1 MNTEEL
7 KKLTIEKM
15 SKLNDVTTIEQINN
29 LLDFESESGIYT
41 LTDEQI
47 IRVEEAKDEYKN
59 SSTITEKVANLM
71 IEIANADLNNL
82 YED

>member
-15 SKLNDVTTIEQINN
+15 SKLNDINIIEQINN

-41 LTDEQI
+41 LTDKQI
-47 IRVEEAKDEYKN
+47 V
-59 SSTITEKVANLM
+59 
-71 IEIANADLNNL
+71 
-82 YED
+82 

>member
-7 KKLTIEKM
+7 KKLTIEKIK
-15 SKLNDVTTIEQINN
+15 KLDDKNSIEQINN

-47 IRVEEAKDEYKN
+47 VRVEEAKDEYKN
-59 SSTITEKVANLM
+59 SSIISEKVANQE
-71 IEIANADLNNL
+71 IEKWLN
-82 YED
+82 EK

>member
-47 IRVEEAKDEYKN
+47 IRVEEAKDEYKI
-59 SSTITEKVANLM
+59 SSIINENVANQE
-71 IEIANADLNNL
+71 IEKWLN
-82 YED
+82 EK

>member
-7 KKLTIEKM
+7 KKLTIEIM

-47 IRVEEAKDEYKN
+47 IRVEEAKDEYKK
-59 SSTITEKVANLM
+59 SSIISEKVANQE
-71 IEIANADLNNL
+71 IEKWLN
-82 YED
+82 EK

>member
-7 KKLTIEKM
+7 KKLTIEIM

-59 SSTITEKVANLM
+59 SSIINENVTNQEIEKW
-71 IEIANADLNNL
+71 LN
-82 YED
+82 EK

>member
-7 KKLTIEKM
+7 KKLTIERM
-15 SKLNDVTTIEQINN
+15 SKLNDINIIEQINN

-59 SSTITEKVANLM
+59 SSTITEKVANQE
-71 IEIANADLNNL
+71 IEKWLN
-82 YED
+82 EK

>member
-15 SKLNDVTTIEQINN
+15 SKLNDINIIEQINN

-41 LTDEQI
+41 LTDKQI
-47 IRVEEAKDEYKN
+47 VRVEEAKDEYKK
-59 SSTITEKVANLM
+59 SSIISEKVANQE
-71 IEIANADLNNL
+71 IEKWLN
-82 YED
+82 EK

>member
-59 SSTITEKVANLM
+59 SSIINENLANQEIEKW
-71 IEIANADLNNL
+71 LN
-82 YED
+82 EK

>member
-59 SSTITEKVANLM
+59 SSIINENVANQE
-71 IEIANADLNNL
+71 IEKWLN
-82 YED
+82 EK

>member
-47 IRVEEAKDEYKN
+47 IRVEEAKDEYKK
-59 SSTITEKVANLM
+59 SSIISEKVANQE
-71 IEIANADLNNL
+71 IEKWLN
-82 YED
+82 EK

>member
-59 SSTITEKVANLM
+59 SSIINENVANQE
-71 IEIANADLNNL
+71 IEKWLNENCIS
-82 YED
+82 

>member
-7 KKLTIEKM
+7 KKLTIERM

-41 LTDEQI
+41 LTDKQI
-47 IRVEEAKDEYKN
+47 VRVEEAKDEYKK
-59 SSTITEKVANLM
+59 SSIISEKVANQE
-71 IEIANADLNNL
+71 IEKWLN
-82 YED
+82 EK

>member
-15 SKLNDVTTIEQINN
+15 SNLNDINIIEQINN

-41 LTDEQI
+41 LTDKQI
-47 IRVEEAKDEYKN
+47 VRVEEAKDEYKN
-59 SSTITEKVANLM
+59 SSIISEKVANQE
-71 IEIANADLNNL
+71 IEKWLN
-82 YED
+82 EK

>member
-47 IRVEEAKDEYKN
+47 IRVEEAKDEYKI
-59 SSTITEKVANLM
+59 SSIINENVANQE
-71 IEIANADLNNL
+71 IEKWLNENCIS
-82 YED
+82 

>member
-59 SSTITEKVANLM
+59 SSTITEKVANQE
-71 IEIANADLNNL
+71 IEKWLN
-82 YED
+82 EK

>member
-29 LLDFESESGIYT
+29 LLDSESESGIYT
-41 LTDEQI
+41 LTDKQI
-47 IRVEEAKDEYKN
+47 VRVEEAKDEYKK
-59 SSTITEKVANLM
+59 SSIISEKVANQE
-71 IEIANADLNNL
+71 IEKWLN
-82 YED
+82 EK

>member
-47 IRVEEAKDEYKN
+47 IRVEEAKDECKN
-59 SSTITEKVANLM
+59 SSIINENVANQE
-71 IEIANADLNNL
+71 IEKWLN
-82 YED
+82 EK

>member
-15 SKLNDVTTIEQINN
+15 SKLNDINIIEQINN

-41 LTDEQI
+41 LTDKQI
-47 IRVEEAKDEYKN
+47 VRVEEAKDEYKN
-59 SSTITEKVANLM
+59 SSIISEKVANQE
-71 IEIANADLNNL
+71 IEKWLN
-82 YED
+82 EK